1 MTNPVGFRRL
11 KPGLR
16 TRRKLFKMCHGDTED
31 TEADVPSLLPQL
43 ALSSELRAPCSL
55 PRSRGL
61 AVWRESLF
69 SAPMPGLTSCLDRQA
84 GDS

>member
-31 TEADVPSLLPQL
+31 TEADVPSLLPV
-43 ALSSELRAPCSL
+43 RAPSSL
-55 PRSRGL
+55 FPAPFPRLGGL
-61 AVWRESLF
+61 A
-69 SAPMPGLTSCLDRQA
+69 
-84 GDS
+84 

>member
-31 TEADVPSLLPQL
+31 TEEDVPSLLPQL
-43 ALSSELRAPCSL
+43 ALSSELPVPC
-55 PRSRGL
+55 PVP
-61 AVWRESLF
+61 AAWRFGVSP
-69 SAPMPGLTSCLDRQA
+69 SSQHRCPD
-84 GDS
+84 